1 MISFISE
8 IQSPESLTNCSNIAL
23 SPFLDV
29 DTEKS
34 PKDLDLEID
43 DAKSLFICL
52 AISLVTIQITKSL
65 RNKNKS
71 SVEITDKPSRGLVN
85 LYTVREALK
94 SNFLI
99 QGKSLSSKLEKGVIT
114 SDSNA

>member
-8 IQSPESLTNCSNIAL
+8 IQSLESLTNCSNIAL

-43 DAKSLFICL
+43 DAKSLFNLDHYSRYSGIPL
-52 AISLVTIQITKSL
+52 DEYYRISDDPE
-65 RNKNKS
+65 RKN
-71 SVEITDKPSRGLVN
+71 D
-85 LYTVREALK
+85 
-94 SNFLI
+94 
-99 QGKSLSSKLEKGVIT
+99 
-114 SDSNA
+114 